1 MAANTREDLINSLVT
16 EFPDLRTQLEASAG
30 LLSAEMG
37 AFSLFTQEAKER
49 GDLGT
54 YERCLKLADRLFD
67 QADAALA
74 GAFRNSYLEH
84 LEFEGSVGR
93 AAWKLVPP
101 RLQTVWNQLAAE
113 NRRLMALPQK
123 HGQQQREPRERGPQE
138 RAPHGRGPEGSR
150 REQRK
155 KRPPRR
161 GRRR

>member
-1 MAANTREDLINSLVT
+1 MAANTRQDLINSLIT
-16 EFPDLRTQLEASAG
+16 EFPDLRAELEASAG
-30 LLSAEMG
+30 LLTAEMG

-54 YERCLKLADRLFD
+54 YERCIRLADRLFD

-74 GAFRNSYLEH
+74 GAFRTSYLEH

-93 AAWKLVPP
+93 AAWQLVPP
-101 RLQTVWNQLAAE
+101 RLQAVWNQLAAE

-123 HGQQQREPRERGPQE
+123 HGQQQRGPQERGPQGQGPQ
-138 RAPHGRGPEGSR
+138 APRSDT
-150 REQRK
+150 RK

>member
-1 MAANTREDLINSLVT
+1 MAAHTRQDLIDALVA
-16 EFPDLRTQLEASAG
+16 EFPDLRAELEESAG
-30 LLSAEMG
+30 LLTAEMG

-54 YERCLKLADRLFD
+54 YERCMRLADRLFD

-74 GAFRNSYLEH
+74 SALRTSYIEH

-101 RLQTVWNQLAAE
+101 RLQDVWNQLAAE

-123 HGQQQREPRERGPQE
+123 HGQLQRGPQE
-138 RAPHGRGPEGSR
+138 RAPQGRGPEGSR